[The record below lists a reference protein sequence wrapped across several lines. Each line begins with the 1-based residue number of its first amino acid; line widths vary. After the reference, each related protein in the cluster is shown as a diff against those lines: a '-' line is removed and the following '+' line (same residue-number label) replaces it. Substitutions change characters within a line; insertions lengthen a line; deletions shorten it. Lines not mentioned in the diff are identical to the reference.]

1 MKPIVY
7 KTIFLACCLLAV
19 LQPESFSQR
28 RQTRSEIKKLMQEY
42 NAVGLSVAVVKDNKI
57 VYTHAFGMKNIV
69 QGQALKAKDIFRIA
83 SISKSFT
90 ATGIMQLA
98 EAGKIS
104 LDDDISNL
112 VGFTVRNPAYPDIV
126 ITLRMVLSHTS
137 GINDSQGYFKL
148 DVINPATNPGY
159 AACYSN
165 YPPGGGYRYCNL
177 NFNMAGAVIEKI
189 SGERFDQYVVNHILK
204 PLHLYGGYCIDS
216 LDASLFATL
225 YEYDS
230 ATQKFTAAADAY
242 HPRREEIR
250 NYKPGYST
258 PVFSP
263 TGGMKISARDLAA
276 YMQMHMN
283 RGTYR
288 GVQIISE
295 KSAQEMQTA
304 VSEAQKYGLALLT
317 TDTFI
322 PGRQLTGHT
331 GSAYGLYSAM
341 FFSPEDKFGLVLIT
355 NGCNAAY
362 ADGGNPF
369 LKAAAQ
375 VLYRNFIE

>member
-362 ADGGNPF
+362 ADGGNSF